1 MNNSGVI
8 SSVFLFSAWCV
19 AQHAV
24 AQDATRPPGW
34 VVIPIT
40 EYQTLRGRAYPAAR
54 EAEPSIEAT
63 LSKVEYDLRIE
74 GPLASGR
81 AALTVD
87 VLKDGWVRVP
97 IPQGLLVR
105 ESRMDGHSVALVPA
119 GRSGQ
124 LSAVFSHRGR
134 STLTLDLAFPIP
146 SAGGEERLSLPAS
159 SSGVTRASINP
170 AGALSGQDFDV
181 KLSGGM
187 FSEKTAARWLAYA
200 RGNEPLVFSWR
211 RKIEEKR
218 AELPLRFQGSI
229 TQIFGLGEDSTTVSA
244 EVRIDV
250 KQGAVR
256 ELRITVPP
264 AVTINQVPGATV
276 ADWDVKNGELIVNLL
291 EPVEQSASFA
301 IQGES
306 RLPREGAIGIPLLQL
321 LDAERVSGG
330 VAVEVLGAGE
340 IKDARQ
346 QGLEPTEPGDLGT
359 TVASRQS
366 PSMVAFRER
375 PGNATRS
382 LDLQVARYTQQA
394 VLTANIEEA
403 RYRILA
409 AGDGKI
415 LVQARLAVR
424 NNQRSFLK
432 VTLPA
437 GASVWSSS
445 VAGRAVRAGQSPDGG
460 LLFPLPKNRAGED
473 APVFAVEILYLARG
487 PAWESKGKAALTLPG
502 LDLPVSR
509 TGVSLYY
516 PPSYRVTPAVGAFRA
531 QPFEPSAS
539 LALNSAA
546 APVPDASGSNANIA
560 PSTQALLDNFR
571 ARTNARRASEAV
583 PVGVAFPAIGPMLFL
598 VSELTGENK
607 AAVINLDYQEDK
619 KAGLQ

>member
-1 MNNSGVI
+1 MHKSGAV
-8 SSVFLFSAWCV
+8 SAIFFFAACSL
-19 AQHAV
+19 AQEAL
-24 AQDATRPPGW
+24 QPPGW
-34 VVIPIT
+34 VVIPVT
-40 EYQTLRGRAYPAAR
+40 EYQALRGKAFPPER
-54 EAEPSIEAT
+54 EAEPSVEAT
-63 LSKVEYDLRIE
+63 LTKVDYDLRID

-87 VLKDGWVRVP
+87 VLKEGWVRVP

-105 ESRMDGHSVALVPA
+105 ESSLDGRSVALVPVA

-124 LSAVFSHRGR
+124 LSAIFSRKGR

-146 SAGGEERLSLPAS
+146 SGGGEERLSLPAS
-159 SSGVTRASINP
+159 SSGVTRASIDL
-170 AGALSGQDFDV
+170 AGTLPGQDLDV

-187 FSEKTAARWLAYA
+187 FTEKTPAHWLAYA

-211 RKIEEKR
+211 KKIEEKR
-218 AELPLRFQGSI
+218 AELPLRFQGTL
-229 TQIFGLGEDSTTVSA
+229 TQILGLGEDSTSVSA
-244 EVRIDV
+244 EVQIDV
-250 KQGAVR
+250 KQGSAHQV
-256 ELRITVPP
+256 RITVPP
-264 AVTINQVPGATV
+264 AITINQVPGATV
-276 ADWDVKNGELIVNLL
+276 ADWDVKNGELIVNFL
-291 EPVEQSASFA
+291 EPVEQSARFA

-340 IKDARQ
+340 IKETKP
-346 QGLEPTEPGDLGT
+346 QGLEPTEPSDLGA

-366 PSMVAFRER
+366 PSMAAFRER
-375 PGNATRS
+375 PGSTARS
-382 LDLQVARYTQQA
+382 LDVQVARYTQQA

-409 AGDGKI
+409 ASDGKL

-432 VTLPA
+432 VALPA

-473 APVFAVEILYLARG
+473 APVFAVEILYLARAA
-487 PAWESKGKAALTLPG
+487 AWETKGKATLTLPN

-509 TGVSLYY
+509 TGVTLYY

-531 QPFEPSAS
+531 QAFEPSTS
-539 LALNSAA
+539 LALNAA
-546 APVPDASGSNANIA
+546 STPALQASNSTSNIA
-560 PSTQALLDNFR
+560 VSTQALLDSFR
-571 ARTNARRASEAV
+571 SRAGARRASEVV
-583 PVGVAFPAIGPMLFL
+583 PVGVAFPAIGPMLYL
-598 VSELTGENK
+598 VSELTGENQ
-607 AAVINLDYQEDK
+607 AAVIHLDYQADK
-619 KAGLQ
+619 KAGVR